1 MVIAA
6 RSVRSLCKQIAGMA
20 GSSTV
25 YCRYDVCIVPGFS
38 CREDANGGYIVNFEF
53 STEQLDFKK
62 SAIQFA
68 QKTLNDDVIAR
79 DRDADFSREL
89 WKKCADFGIQGSAFP
104 EKYGGLN
111 TDIFSTMLLMEGLG
125 YGCKDSGL
133 IFALNGQM
141 WTVQMPILRFGS
153 DEQKDKYL
161 PKLCNGELIGANGV
175 TEPGSGSDAFSLTTS
190 AKLEGEHY
198 ILNGTKTFC
207 TMAPNADV
215 FMVFATVDKRKG
227 FMGVTA
233 FIVQRD
239 YRGFR
244 VGKEIEKMGLRTA
257 PMAELILEDCKV
269 PVENRLGKEGNG
281 AAIFEDTVEWER
293 TCILASIVGGME
305 RQLEECIRYSKER
318 KQFGK
323 SIGKYQSIA
332 NKIVDMK
339 VRMETARLL
348 LYKVAWSKHALGK
361 AAMDAA
367 MAKLYLSES
376 WVASCLDAVQIHG
389 GYGYTTEYEV
399 ERDLRDSIG
408 STLYSGTSEIQ
419 RNIIARFLGI

>member
-1 MVIAA
+1 V
-6 RSVRSLCKQIAGMA
+6 
-20 GSSTV
+20 
-25 YCRYDVCIVPGFS
+25 D
-38 CREDANGGYIVNFEF
+38 FEF
-53 STEQLDFKK
+53 SDDQLEFKK
-62 SAIQFA
+62 SAISFA
-68 QKTLNDDVIAR
+68 QKALSDDVIER
-79 DRDADFSREL
+79 DRNGIFPREL
-89 WKKCADFGIQGSAFP
+89 WKKCAEFGIQGSAFP
-104 EKYGGLN
+104 EQYGGLN

-133 IFALNGQM
+133 IFAINGQM
-141 WTVQMPILRFGS
+141 WTVQMPILRFGT
-153 DEQKDKYL
+153 DAQKEKYL
-161 PKLCNGELIGANGV
+161 PRLCSGELIGANGV
-175 TEPGSGSDAFSLTTS
+175 TEPNSGSDAFSLATS
-190 AKLEGEHY
+190 AKREGDYY

-207 TMAPNADV
+207 TSAPVADV

-233 FIVQRD
+233 FLIEKD
-239 YRGFR
+239 FPGFR
-244 VGKEIEKMGLRTA
+244 VGRDIEKMGLRTA

-293 TCILASIVGGME
+293 GCILASLLGSME
-305 RQLEECIRYSKER
+305 RQLEQCVRFSRER

-339 VRMETARLL
+339 VRLETSRLL
-348 LYKVAWSKHALGK
+348 LYKVAWTKQTRGK
-361 AAMDAA
+361 ASMEAA
-367 MAKLYLSES
+367 LAKLYISES
-376 WVASCLDAVQIHG
+376 WIKSCLDAVQIHG

-399 ERDLRDSIG
+399 ERDLRDSVG

-419 RNIIARFLGI
+419 RNIIARYLGL

>member
-1 MVIAA
+1 M
-6 RSVRSLCKQIAGMA
+6 
-20 GSSTV
+20 
-25 YCRYDVCIVPGFS
+25 D
-38 CREDANGGYIVNFEF
+38 FEF
-53 STEQLDFKK
+53 SEEQLDFKK

-68 QKTLNDDVIAR
+68 RKTLNDKVIER
-79 DRDADFSREL
+79 DRDAVFSREL

-104 EKYGGLN
+104 EQYGGLN

-133 IFALNGQM
+133 IFAINGQM
-141 WTVQMPILRFGS
+141 WTVQMPILRFGTG
-153 DEQKDKYL
+153 EQKERYL
-161 PKLCNGELIGANGV
+161 PKLCSGELIGANGV
-175 TEPGSGSDAFSLTTS
+175 TEPDSGSDAFSLKTS
-190 AKLEGEHY
+190 ARREGDYY
-198 ILNGTKTFC
+198 ILNGAKTFC
-207 TMAPNADV
+207 TSAPVADV
-215 FMVFATVDKRKG
+215 FMVFATVDARKG

-233 FIVQRD
+233 FIVERNFPGFKVGRD
-239 YRGFR
+239 IG
-244 VGKEIEKMGLRTA
+244 KMGLRTA
-257 PMAELILEDCKV
+257 PMAELILQDCKV
-269 PVENRLGKEGNG
+269 PVENRLGREGNG

-293 TCILASIVGGME
+293 SCILASLLGGME
-305 RQLEECIRYSKER
+305 RQLEQCIKYSKER

-323 SIGKYQSIA
+323 AIGKYQSIA

-348 LYKVAWSKHALGK
+348 LYKVAWTKQAHGK

-376 WVASCLDAVQIHG
+376 WIKSCLDAVQIHG

-419 RNIIARFLGI
+419 RNIIARYLGL

>member
-1 MVIAA
+1 M
-6 RSVRSLCKQIAGMA
+6 
-20 GSSTV
+20 
-25 YCRYDVCIVPGFS
+25 D
-38 CREDANGGYIVNFEF
+38 FEF
-53 STEQLDFKK
+53 TEEQLEFKK
-62 SAIQFA
+62 NAIRFA
-68 QKTLNDDVIAR
+68 QKALSDDIIAR
-79 DRDADFSREL
+79 DRNGIFSREL
-89 WKKCADFGIQGSAFP
+89 WEKCAAFGVQGSAFP
-104 EKYGGLN
+104 KQYGGLD

-133 IFALNGQM
+133 IFTINGQM

-153 DEQKDKYL
+153 DEQKARYL
-161 PKLCNGELIGANGV
+161 PKLCSGEMIGANGV
-175 TEPGSGSDAFSLTTS
+175 SEPDSGSDAFSLRTS
-190 AKLEGEHY
+190 ARLEGEHY

-207 TMAPNADV
+207 TSAPVADL
-215 FMVFATVDKRKG
+215 FIVFATIDKRKG

-233 FIVQRD
+233 FLVEKD
-239 YRGFR
+239 FPGFR
-244 VGKEIEKMGLRTA
+244 VGKDIEKMGLRAA

-269 PVENRLGKEGNG
+269 PVENRLSKEGNG

-293 TCILASIVGGME
+293 VCILASILGGME
-305 RQLEECIRYSKER
+305 RQLEQCIQYSRER

-323 SIGKYQSIA
+323 AIGKYQSIA

-339 VRMETARLL
+339 VRMETSRVL
-348 LYKVAWSKHALGK
+348 LYKVAWMKQAHGK

-367 MAKLYLSES
+367 IAKLYLSEA
-376 WVASCLDAVQIHG
+376 WIRSCLDAVQIHG

-419 RNIIARFLGI
+419 RNIIARYLGL

>member
-1 MVIAA
+1 MH
-6 RSVRSLCKQIAGMA
+6 
-20 GSSTV
+20 
-25 YCRYDVCIVPGFS
+25 
-38 CREDANGGYIVNFEF
+38 FEF
-53 STEQLDFKK
+53 SEEQLEFKK

-68 QKTLNDDVIAR
+68 QKALNDDVIER
-79 DRDADFSREL
+79 DRGGIFSHEL
-89 WKKCADFGIQGSAFP
+89 WKKCAEFGIQGSAFP
-104 EKYGGLN
+104 EQYGGLN

-133 IFALNGQM
+133 IFAINGQM
-141 WTVQMPILRFGS
+141 WTVQMPILRFGT
-153 DEQKDKYL
+153 DAQKDKYL
-161 PKLCNGELIGANGV
+161 PRLCSGELIGANGV
-175 TEPGSGSDAFSLTTS
+175 TEPDSGSDAFSLRTT
-190 AKLEGEHY
+190 AKLDGDHY
-198 ILNGTKTFC
+198 VLNGTKTFC
-207 TMAPNADV
+207 TSAPVADV

-233 FIVQRD
+233 FLVEKGFP
-239 YRGFR
+239 GFR
-244 VGKEIEKMGLRTA
+244 VGRDIEKMGLRTA

-293 TCILASIVGGME
+293 GCILASLLGGME
-305 RQLEECIRYSKER
+305 RQLEQCIKYSKER

-348 LYKVAWSKHALGK
+348 LYKVAWTKQARGK

-367 MAKLYLSES
+367 LAKLYLSES
-376 WVASCLDAVQIHG
+376 WVQSCLDAVQIHG

-419 RNIIARFLGI
+419 RNIIARYLGL